1 MATSKKPNK
10 AKPIMS
16 AEDRRKQARKK
27 EGTASTKTVS
37 RQFNKDQNITVFGKK
52 VPKALADRSNKT
64 RPKRYNETELE
75 WMFNTTKE
83 SIGKGAKA
91 VKKKLYGK

>member
-1 MATSKKPNK
+1 MATKKIPNK
-10 AKPIMS
+10 PKPIMS
-16 AEDRRKQARKK
+16 AEDRRKQMRKK

-52 VPKALADRSNKT
+52 IPKAVADRSNKL
-64 RPKRYNETELE
+64 RPKRNNETELE
-75 WMFNTTKE
+75 WMVNTTKE
-83 SIGKGAKA
+83 SIGKGVKT